1 MQPLLI
7 SGHHGMGDNLHQ
19 RAIVRQLMQDH
30 QVWLESSWVAPYHD
44 LIASGLKIIHKPT
57 VLRTQ
62 TKNAD
67 RERRLFCSEKPPSGA
82 KAIKLSYNV
91 RQVREAR
98 SVLGAMF
105 KSANLE
111 PKSMDFRLPVPRE
124 WVAKARAAVGYPDK
138 PIMVYRPLVVR
149 KEWKNE
155 ARNPDHAAYA
165 TLFKSIRDQFHVV
178 SVADVE
184 PNVEW
189 IVGARVAADQSFHRG
204 ELNFETLAGLFSISS
219 AVFCSP
225 GFAVVLAQAVGTPV
239 ISVFGGYESAYSF
252 SAGAQFSP
260 WCPIEPIT
268 PVDDFSHHCMTSK
281 KIDMP
286 AALDSV
292 AQFVGMKERV
302 VA

>member
-1 MQPLLI
+1 MTPILI
-7 SGHHGMGDNLHQ
+7 QGHHGLGDNLHQ
-19 RAIVRQLMQDH
+19 RAIVRQLMKDH
-30 QVWLESSWVAPYHD
+30 QVWLESSWVAPYYD
-44 LIASGLKIIHKPT
+44 LIASGLKVIHRPT

-62 TKNAD
+62 TKNAG
-67 RERRLFCSEKPPSGA
+67 RERQLFSTDKPPINV
-82 KAIKLSYNV
+82 KVVRLSYNV
-91 RQVREAR
+91 GLVREAR

-105 KSANLE
+105 KSANLKPE
-111 PKSMDFRLPVPRE
+111 SMDFRLPVPRE
-124 WVAKARAAVGYPDK
+124 WVAKARAVVGHPDK

-149 KEWKNE
+149 REWKNE
-155 ARNPDHAAYA
+155 ARNPDHASYA
-165 TLFKSIRDQFHVV
+165 ALFKSIRDQFHVI
-178 SVADVE
+178 SLADVE

-189 IVGARVAADQSFHRG
+189 IVGERVEADQSFHRG
-204 ELNFETLAGLFSISS
+204 ELDFETLAGLFSIAG

-225 GFAVVLAQAVGTPV
+225 GFAVVLAQAVGAPV

-268 PVDDFSHHCMTSK
+268 PVDDFSHYCMTSK

-286 AALDSV
+286 AALDKI
-292 AQFVGMKERV
+292 AGFVGVQERA